1 MLNKTSSS
9 KKFTLG
15 QILGIKKSTI
25 PSPDNPWLTSYKKIL
40 FCSVTLNE
48 KNRKIFPGNSSLK
61 NKIIFICTGNSCRSQ
76 IAEGLFREEADNK
89 FEVFSAGSNPSRLH
103 PAAVKVMAEWGID
116 IQKHESEKI
125 DKYLNK
131 GINIVITVCD
141 NAKNTCPN
149 FPDGKIIIHWSIKDP
164 FHGWN
169 DNEEHLEPYRMAR
182 NEIKAKIKDL
192 LQKDEIKNL

>member
-1 MLNKTSSS
+1 M
-9 KKFTLG
+9 
-15 QILGIKKSTI
+15 
-25 PSPDNPWLTSYKKIL
+25 
-40 FCSVTLNE
+40 
-48 KNRKIFPGNSSLK
+48 K

-76 IAEGLFREEADNK
+76 IAEGLFREAATDK

-116 IQKHESEKI
+116 IQKQKSEKI

-131 GINIVITVCD
+131 EINIVITVCD

-149 FPDGKIIIHWSIKDP
+149 FPDGEIIIHWSIKDP

-169 DNEEHLEPYRMAR
+169 YNEEDLEPYQMAR
-182 NEIKAKIKDL
+182 NEIKAKIKDF

>member
-1 MLNKTSSS
+1 M
-9 KKFTLG
+9 
-15 QILGIKKSTI
+15 
-25 PSPDNPWLTSYKKIL
+25 
-40 FCSVTLNE
+40 
-48 KNRKIFPGNSSLK
+48 R

-76 IAEGLFREEADNK
+76 IAEGLFREMADDK

-116 IQKHESEKI
+116 IQKQESEKI
-125 DKYLNK
+125 DKYLNEK
-131 GINIVITVCD
+131 IKIVITVCD

-169 DNEEHLEPYRMAR
+169 DHKKNLEPYRMAR
-182 NEIKAKIKDL
+182 NEIKEKIKDL

>member
-1 MLNKTSSS
+1 MKH
-9 KKFTLG
+9 
-15 QILGIKKSTI
+15 
-25 PSPDNPWLTSYKKIL
+25 
-40 FCSVTLNE
+40 
-48 KNRKIFPGNSSLK
+48 
-61 NKIIFICTGNSCRSQ
+61 KIIFICTGNSCRSQ
-76 IAEGLFREEADNK
+76 IAEGLFREEVGDK

-116 IQKHESEKI
+116 IQKQESEKI

-131 GINIVITVCD
+131 EINIVITVCD

-169 DNEEHLEPYRMAR
+169 DNEEHLEPYRMTR